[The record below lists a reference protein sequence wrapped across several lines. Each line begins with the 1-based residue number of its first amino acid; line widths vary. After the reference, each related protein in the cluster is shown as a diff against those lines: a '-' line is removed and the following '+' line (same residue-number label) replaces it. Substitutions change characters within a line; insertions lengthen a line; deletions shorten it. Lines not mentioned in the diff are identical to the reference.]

1 MSLKETQQQ
10 TRQIINNPHLNYRQ
24 RMYYLAAQAES
35 LLEPPPVSES
45 VKQAMEQ
52 QVICDMREGAAPY
65 RPRYL
70 LPDYPKAI
78 QQGSKYLELEAPQN
92 LAEALNFLMI
102 LYTHTPSITG
112 YPVYL
117 GDLDKVLEPFAE
129 NVSDEDLSRQLRLF
143 WQMIDRV
150 LPDAFV
156 HTNLGPEESRI
167 GRIIFQLERQL
178 NQAVPNI
185 TLKVDPDI
193 TPDSF
198 LEEAVKTVFAVAKP
212 HFVNHPMM
220 YADLGENYGVVS
232 CYNSLK
238 AGGGSHTLVRL
249 NLKEAVKQHQGNSS
263 SFLNETLEKYVRLT
277 LELMEA
283 RIRYLVEESRFFE
296 HNFLAQEG
304 LVSLD
309 RFSAMFGIYGL
320 AEAVKLLMEAQG
332 SSAKYGHDAEAN
344 QLSYQITDRIAA
356 LLKESPLPYCE
367 GNGGFAFLHS
377 QSGIDLDLNV
387 TAGTRIPIGEEPEL
401 YEHIF
406 AVAPHHHKF
415 SSGVSDIFHF
425 DDTVKR
431 NPQAVVDVI
440 KGGLAQGMR
449 DFTFNIAS
457 NDFIRITGYLV
468 RKSDIAQLEKESS
481 RYNSTVLG
489 AGSEKNQG
497 MTKRNLKRVMS
508 HEQTPRLS

>member
-1 MSLKETQQQ
+1 
-10 TRQIINNPHLNYRQ
+10 
-24 RMYYLAAQAES
+24 
-35 LLEPPPVSES
+35 
-45 VKQAMEQ
+45 
-52 QVICDMREGAAPY
+52 
-65 RPRYL
+65 
-70 LPDYPKAI
+70 
-78 QQGSKYLELEAPQN
+78 
-92 LAEALNFLMI
+92 MI
-102 LYTHTPSITG
+102 LYTQTPSITG

-117 GDLDKVLEPFAE
+117 GDLDKVLAPFVDE
-129 NVSDEDLSRQLRLF
+129 VSDAQLNLQLRLF

-156 HTNLGPEESRI
+156 HTNLGPEDTRI
-167 GRIIFQLERQL
+167 GRAIFQLEREL
-178 NQAVPNI
+178 NQTVPNI
-185 TLKVDPDI
+185 TLKVDPQI
-193 TPDSF
+193 TPNSF
-198 LEEAVKTVFAVAKP
+198 LEEAVKTVFVVAKP

-220 YADLGENYGVVS
+220 CADLGEQYGVVS

-263 SFLNETLEKYVRLT
+263 SFINETLEKYVRLT

-283 RIRYLVEESRFFE
+283 RIRYLVEDSCFFE

-332 SSAKYGHDAEAN
+332 SLAKYGHDAEAN

-356 LLKESPLPYCE
+356 LVKEIPLPYCE
-367 GNGGFAFLHS
+367 GNDGFAFLHS
-377 QSGIDLDLNV
+377 QSGIDLDLDV

-449 DFTFNIAS
+449 DFTFNLAS

-468 RKSDIAQLEKESS
+468 RKSDVVRLEKESS

-497 MTKRNLKRVMS
+497 VTKRNLKRVMS
-508 HEQTPRLS
+508 HEQTPRLG